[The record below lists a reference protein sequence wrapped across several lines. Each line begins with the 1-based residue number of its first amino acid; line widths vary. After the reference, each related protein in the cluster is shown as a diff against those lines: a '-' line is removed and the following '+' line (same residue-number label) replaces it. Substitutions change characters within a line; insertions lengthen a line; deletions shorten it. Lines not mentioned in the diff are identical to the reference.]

1 MVGHIP
7 SRLDTVFNDKTGMA
21 VVIRGPR
28 FPVGQRPVYRGCSQI
43 LGLLHLVVLV
53 SIMLA
58 CVGCCP
64 CEPQEQSIEGLS
76 GRNLSFIS
84 RRGAQTYIEA
94 VADVDDGNPAKWTN
108 ALYTREYSD
117 LMSHFGQYKP
127 VLAPLLEPAD
137 ELGCRVK
144 SRVWNPDAI
153 TQIYLCAPGE
163 ITLEIAYMSEVD
175 VAVRVSV
182 SEDWASPDVPVTGC
196 AMDNGDSLLVSA
208 VSKDSGS
215 VIIDQ
220 TAQLWSFWGAQQTER
235 RTTSVEV
242 VPWAQ
247 HGPDAEGLCWSAVL
261 NADVRSVV
269 SFRMEELWGSNAL
282 LPPNPLLPN
291 PGFNSRGSKR
301 LGSKSLSNNP
311 GFENGVDASS
321 SDRLADDIDWPPDSE
336 SFDAA
341 LDHTRFEL
349 DAWFN
354 DAPIPDWNDRM
365 ALMSWFIA
373 WENSARPWGS
383 AWTRP
388 AVVPSKRHYFRGVWL
403 WDSAFTAITLAQGN
417 YDARELGREQVR
429 LMIDN
434 QAPDGRLPRE
444 IWAHDVGTGFQPPGP
459 LTWAAIVLSVSENDY
474 DFIAEVYDSL
484 VANHRWIEQNTDS
497 DGDGRCEW
505 SREDSGM
512 DTSPRFDDG
521 PVEGVDLQ
529 AWMALDALLL
539 ERMAYYIGLDSD
551 REHFSSEAERRI
563 RDLSENFW
571 DDADQMYYDRR
582 IDDSSVDPFVRV
594 VTPASFLPLLVGAGD
609 DLRAAAMAAHLS
621 DPTYLGAPYGVPTA
635 SPASIEYEPENYW
648 RGPVWIVTNAFV
660 IWGLEQYGL
669 YQESNDLRDST
680 LSMIAASDTTWE
692 YYNSQTGAGLG
703 ASDFMWSGAFY
714 LLLSEGISPADVL

>member
-1 MVGHIP
+1 MVGHFLSGVENVLNHKP
-7 SRLDTVFNDKTGMA
+7 GMA
-21 VVIRGPR
+21 ENIRNPR
-28 FPVGQRPVYRGCSQI
+28 SSVRRRSVNRAIRQTP
-43 LGLLHLVVLV
+43 GLLLLVVLL
-53 SIMLA
+53 SIMITYVA
-58 CVGCCP
+58 CCP
-64 CEPQEQSIEGLS
+64 CEPQEQSIEGLG
-76 GRNLSFIS
+76 GRDLSFIS
-84 RRGAQTYIEA
+84 RRGAHTYIEA
-94 VADVDDGNPAKWTN
+94 VADVDDGKTAKWSN

-137 ELGCRVK
+137 ELECKIK

-153 TQIYLCAPGE
+153 TQVYLCVPGE

-175 VAVRVSV
+175 VGVRISV
-182 SEDWASPDVPVTGC
+182 SENWAFPDVHVTGC
-196 AMDNGDSLLVSA
+196 AMDNGDSLLVST
-208 VSKDSGS
+208 VSIDSGS

-235 RTTSVEV
+235 RMTSVEV
-242 VPWAQ
+242 VPSAQ
-247 HGPDAEGLCWSAVL
+247 HGPDADGLCWSAVL
-261 NADVRSVV
+261 GADVRSVI
-269 SFRMEELWGSNAL
+269 SFRMNEMWPSNASL
-282 LPPNPLLPN
+282 LTN
-291 PGFNSRGSKR
+291 PGFSFRASKR
-301 LGSKSLSNNP
+301 LGSANLSTNS
-311 GFENGVDASS
+311 GFENAENGGQAGSS
-321 SDRLADDIDWPPDSE
+321 VRLIGDINWPPDSE
-336 SFDAA
+336 SFDES
-341 LDHTRFEL
+341 LEHSRFEL
-349 DAWFN
+349 AAWFN
-354 DAPIPDWNDRM
+354 DAPIPDWSDRM

-383 AWTRP
+383 AWSRP
-388 AVVPSKRHYFRGVWL
+388 VVVPSKRHYFRGAWL
-403 WDSAFTAITLAQGN
+403 WDSAFTAVTLAQGN
-417 YDARELGREQVR
+417 HDARDLGREQVR

-459 LTWAAIVLSVSENDY
+459 LTWATIVLSIAENNY

-484 VANHRWIEQNTDS
+484 VANHRWIEQNKDS

-505 SREDSGM
+505 SKEDSGM

-551 REHFSSEAERRI
+551 REHFRTEADRRI

-571 DDADQMYYDRR
+571 DDTDQVYYDRR

-609 DLRAAAMAAHLS
+609 DSRAAAMAAHLS
-621 DPTYLGAPYGVPTA
+621 DPLYLGAPYGVPTA
-635 SPASIEYEPENYW
+635 SPVSIDYEPWNYW

-669 YQESNDLRDST
+669 YQESYDLRDST
-680 LSMIAASDTTWE
+680 LSMIASSDTTWE

-703 ASDFMWSGAFY
+703 APDFMWSGAFY
-714 LLLSEGISPADVL
+714 LLLSEGVSPADVL